1 VWWRRPVQ
9 PLVLGASRLHTSA
22 VLRSEGT
29 EEDFAPLPES
39 GVADTR
45 TVSVVGAPLAY
56 GQRLDGVDEGPS
68 IIREQNLRGRI
79 TELGWRFNDTGDIAV
94 EKLSSPGIDP
104 TQGGRHAHSVGVT
117 CHRIAE
123 AVRRE
128 AMEQNFVLTL
138 GGDHSVAMGS
148 IAGVLSARPS
158 LGVVWVDAHADINT
172 PSTSPSG
179 NVHGMP
185 VAFLM
190 RLVEVAKYQGLEWL
204 VKSELQVPRLEPHR
218 IVYIG
223 LRQVDKGERNLLRR
237 LGIRA
242 YDMHQV
248 DRLGIAKVMEETLEY
263 LIGTKV
269 GPSPLHLSFDIDAC
283 DPSIAPSTGTT
294 VEGGL
299 NFRESHYICE
309 ELAKTRLLGSMDM
322 VEVNPSLGSSR
333 KDAATTAKTAAGL
346 IASALGLSVL

>member
-1 VWWRRPVQ
+1 M
-9 PLVLGASRLHTSA
+9 
-22 VLRSEGT
+22 
-29 EEDFAPLPES
+29 
-39 GVADTR
+39 
-45 TVSVVGAPLAY
+45 
-56 GQRLDGVDEGPS
+56 
-68 IIREQNLRGRI
+68 
-79 TELGWRFNDTGDIAV
+79 
-94 EKLSSPGIDP
+94 
-104 TQGGRHAHSVGVT
+104 T
-117 CHRIAE
+117 CERIAQTTRDE
-123 AVRRE
+123 AKSG
-128 AMEQNFVLTL
+128 NFVLTL

-148 IAGVLSARPS
+148 IAGVLSARPK

-190 RLVEVAKYQGLEWL
+190 RLIDVNKYHGLEWL
-204 VKSELQVPRLEPHR
+204 VGPEMGVPRLDPSR
-218 IVYIG
+218 VGYIG
-223 LRQVDKGERNLLRR
+223 LRQVAKGERNLLRR

-263 LIGTKV
+263 LV
-269 GPSPLHLSFDIDAC
+269 GPAVGPTPLHLSFDIDAC

-299 NFRESHYICE
+299 NFRESHFICE

-333 KDAATTAKTAAGL
+333 KDAGTTAKTAAGL
-346 IASALGLSVL
+346 ISSALGQSVL